1 MKNHYSFLNGYLKSG
16 NESIGPFAVEIDFDK
31 NLPGYSHKKGI
42 LYSIIDKQAKSC
54 FESFNRICSSNKEVS
69 FVCEDKYSR
78 IELKGFSPKTYPDPY
93 GLSNLTIGHI
103 EKICEFTFDTFVERY
118 GKNGKNLVATEIYF
132 HIEDMVLFRP
142 SLKCNSNLFSEGGK
156 PNMIT
161 VNLSEY
167 ENCLKFETNELLFET
182 TCRRSIK
189 GELRNSRE
197 VSVSTQPILVVES
210 KSPNLTEE
218 DLINAGNNLL
228 LILSFLEER
237 FIQCIS
243 RTIYYDQT
251 DKNHPS
257 YEFRHTHHA
266 NLMKKPWRRDL
277 EYRKPMDKFSSSDIK
292 TMYLKFEH
300 LTRNSKINFDEVI
313 YLYLHAR
320 NAIMIYYPIV
330 NFYACIEK
338 ILKIGPKMIKDF
350 NYPKSKEQ
358 RKHKNKVKYLCQEL
372 QIDFEDLLNDRNKFD
387 YVQIRDDYNHNLVP
401 QKYSFDEIF
410 IAMKKAGYL
419 ARRLIFKLLG
429 LNYLNYNSCDP
440 TKYGQIG
447 L

>member
-1 MKNHYSFLNGYLKSG
+1 MKNNRILNGYLKSG
-16 NESIGPFAVEIDFDK
+16 SESIGPFAVELDFDK
-31 NLPGYSHKKGI
+31 KLPGYRHKKGI
-42 LYSIIDKQAKSC
+42 LYLVIDKWAESR
-54 FESFNRICSSNKEVS
+54 FEFFIRFCPSNKEVS
-69 FVCEDKYSR
+69 FVSEDKYSR
-78 IELKGFSPKTYPDPY
+78 IELKGFSAKSYPG
-93 GLSNLTIGHI
+93 GLSSSTTGDI
-103 EKICEFTFDTFVERY
+103 EKLCEFTFDTFIERY
-118 GKNGKNLVATEIYF
+118 GKSEKNLVAAAICF
-132 HIEDMVLFRP
+132 HIEDIVLFRP
-142 SLKCNSNLFSEGGK
+142 SLKRNSKLFSK
-156 PNMIT
+156 DDKSDIIT
-161 VNLSEY
+161 VNLKEH
-167 ENCLKFETNELLFET
+167 ENSLRFETDDLLFQT
-182 TCRRSIK
+182 ACNLS
-189 GELRNSRE
+189 GNE

-243 RTIYYDQT
+243 QTIHYDQT
-251 DKNHPS
+251 DKNHPT

-277 EYRKPMDKFSSSDIK
+277 EHRKPMDKFSSSDIK

-300 LTRNSKINFDEVI
+300 LTRSPKINFDEVI
-313 YLYLHAR
+313 YLYLNAQ

-358 RKHKNKVKYLCQEL
+358 RKHENKVKYLCQEL
-372 QIDFEDLLNDRNKFD
+372 QTDFEDLLNDRNKFD
-387 YVQIRDDYNHNLVP
+387 YVQIRHDYNHNLVP